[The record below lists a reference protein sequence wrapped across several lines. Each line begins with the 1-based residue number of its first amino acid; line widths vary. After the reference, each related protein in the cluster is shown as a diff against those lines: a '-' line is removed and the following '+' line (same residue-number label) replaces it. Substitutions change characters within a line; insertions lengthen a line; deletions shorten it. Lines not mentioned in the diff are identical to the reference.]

1 MIKQYELSEYSSNVD
16 WRKIAG
22 NGIDLSK
29 TKFASNTVEI
39 ENYEVITKRMVNEK
53 WLFYNIQSV
62 LIDFKLNQLSE
73 IHQLNF
79 QIIIIVCHPSKN
91 KLKKGQVTSLAFLLK
106 ICYQPRS
113 NNFQDSRSLSKYQNP
128 FPNHQKM

>member
-53 WLFYNIQSV
+53 
-62 LIDFKLNQLSE
+62 
-73 IHQLNF
+73 
-79 QIIIIVCHPSKN
+79 
-91 KLKKGQVTSLAFLLK
+91 
-106 ICYQPRS
+106 
-113 NNFQDSRSLSKYQNP
+113 
-128 FPNHQKM
+128 